1 MVDRLRRQT
10 AASDSAIVAIV
21 AARSRYQQ
29 LYPGIPTEK
38 LVIYV
43 TSQTHSSGLKAGL
56 VLGLPVRAI
65 PVRAQDNYSLRGQ
78 DLLEV
83 IEMDKAD
90 GKHPIA
96 MSTSGS
102 PVAAYRSLIFRCS
115 WYCRNHLNRRN

>member
-1 MVDRLRRQT
+1 M
-10 AASDSAIVAIV
+10 AIV
-21 AARSRYQQ
+21 AARSRYQR
-29 LYPGIPTEK
+29 LYPGIPAEK

-43 TSQTHSSGLKAGL
+43 TSQTHSLGLKGGL
-56 VLGLPVRAI
+56 VLGLPVRII

-90 GKHPIA
+90 GKHPIV

-102 PVAAYRSLIFRCS
+102 PFGACQQLTFCRSRYR
-115 WYCRNHLNRRN
+115 RNHFKWRN

>member
-1 MVDRLRRQT
+1 M
-10 AASDSAIVAIV
+10 AIV
-21 AARSRYQQ
+21 AARSRYQR

-38 LVIYV
+38 LIIYV
-43 TSQTHSSGLKAGL
+43 TSQTHSLGLKAGL
-56 VLGLPVRAI
+56 VLGLSVRTI

-90 GKHPIA
+90 GKHPIV

-102 PVAAYRSLIFRCS
+102 PVDAYRQLTFCCS
-115 WYCRNHLNRRN
+115 WYCRNHLKRCN